1 MKSIQALRE
10 RLASLKKDARNLLE
24 EKGSATWTTEEQAK
38 FDNLVDEAERVE
50 RQIDAHQRL
59 LDEEADKHF
68 NDVQRKTGEQVRDDA
83 RNPGRQALEIY
94 LRTMTKNLSPEQA
107 LMIRNTMSTTT
118 PSEGGYTV
126 QSTIA
131 SAVIDA
137 MKDYAGMRRVAERL
151 VTASGAPLSYPSS
164 DGTTEEGEIIA
175 ENASASDADIS
186 FGTVPL
192 NVFKFSSKVIT
203 IPIELLQ
210 DTTIDILALLN
221 MRVRDRVGRIQNKKF
236 TIGTGTGEPYGLS
249 VTAGVGKTG
258 TTGQTTTVIYDDL
271 VDLVD
276 SIDPAYA
283 ANELKFMFGQTMRRT
298 IRKIKDTA
306 GRPIWTPSYDAGMTA
321 KTPDLLMG
329 HAVELNNH
337 MPAPAANAKSIAFG
351 ALNKYMVRDAMEVT
365 LFRFEDSAYL
375 KKGQIGFLAWCRAG
389 GNLLDTNA
397 VKQYQHSAT

>member
-249 VTAGVGKTG
+249 VAAGVGKTG
-258 TTGQTTTVIYDDL
+258 TTGQTTTVTYDDL

-389 GNLLDTNA
+389 GNLLDANA
-397 VKQYQHSAT
+397 VKQYQHPAT